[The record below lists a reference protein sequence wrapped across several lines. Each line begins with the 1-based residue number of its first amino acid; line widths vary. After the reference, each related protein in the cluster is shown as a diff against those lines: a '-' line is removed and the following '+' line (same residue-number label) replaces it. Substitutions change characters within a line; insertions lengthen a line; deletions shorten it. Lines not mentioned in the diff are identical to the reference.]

1 MSLILTLW
9 QFAVGRAPAEPLPH
23 NSENHAVEPILTVL
37 PPTQVADASVAWVPS
52 PHCVPTPW
60 PQPYP
65 GPCTLV

>member
-9 QFAVGRAPAEPLPH
+9 QFAVGRVPAKPLPH
-23 NSENHAVEPILTVL
+23 NSENHTADAV
-37 PPTQVADASVAWVPS
+37 PTPLAATQIADASVAWAPS

-65 GPCTLV
+65 GLCTLV